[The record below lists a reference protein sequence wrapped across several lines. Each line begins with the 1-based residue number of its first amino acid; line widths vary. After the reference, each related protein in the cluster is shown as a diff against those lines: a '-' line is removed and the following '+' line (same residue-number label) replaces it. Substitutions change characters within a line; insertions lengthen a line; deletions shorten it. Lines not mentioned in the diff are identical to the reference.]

1 MNGGESHYWK
11 LYALMETYRKRLSMI
26 KSALQYG
33 SKASDV
39 LDEIA
44 LILEGK
50 RD

>member
-1 MNGGESHYWK
+1 MNGGESHYGK
-11 LYALMETYRKRLSMI
+11 LYSLMDTYRKRLSMI
-26 KSALQYG
+26 KRALQSG
-33 SKASDV
+33 NKASDI